1 MPVEKACSEILAQRS
16 CAVGANYDLVE
27 IDFGGLLDGIGNG
40 ASDGFG
46 RNAPIFARLPDNLRE
61 ASEIPI

>member
-1 MPVEKACSEILAQRS
+1 MWMPVEKACSEILAQRS

-46 RNAPIFARLPDNLRE
+46 
-61 ASEIPI
+61 ASIEFSFLL